1 MKKSFMTLATFL
13 VAENLKMEDFHAKS
27 VEDKEK
33 IISDINE
40 NNAEYVKEL
49 ESNSVSKEEL
59 TKAIAQKD
67 AEQKA
72 QSDAI
77 LKNLGILAGRI
88 AKMGKTESG
97 QPATVKSIIAEKF
110 EEVKG
115 LQEVSPGSS
124 QEVTIKAD
132 VSTASVSGNTG
143 GYVLPGIGQLNTR
156 AMVMENL
163 FPTITVS
170 GANINKNIKYYDW
183 DEATVVRA
191 AEKVAECALFPES
204 TAAWI
209 ERDCPIIK
217 IGDTIPVCEEF
228 FEDESMF
235 AGELE
240 FFLRTNVALK
250 VDSELINGPGGV
262 GEMKGLIASSTTYVP
277 VASGI
282 SDASIYDLIVVLKKA
297 ISEIGGS
304 KYMPNFVLM
313 NNADICKMKLKKDSN
328 NNYILPPFVDR
339 SGNIVDG
346 LMVMEDNAIPANQLV
361 LGDSNFGRIY
371 SAAGLSVSR
380 GTVDKQFIED
390 AITLKVRR
398 RLALVIREAD
408 KAGFM
413 HVPSISA
420 ALVTLAS

>member
-1 MKKSFMTLATFL
+1 MRT
-13 VAENLKMEDFHAKS
+13 
-27 VEDKEK
+27 
-33 IISDINE
+33 
-40 NNAEYVKEL
+40 
-49 ESNSVSKEEL
+49 
-59 TKAIAQKD
+59 
-67 AEQKA
+67 
-72 QSDAI
+72 
-77 LKNLGILAGRI
+77 
-88 AKMGKTESG
+88 
-97 QPATVKSIIAEKF
+97 
-110 EEVKG
+110 
-115 LQEVSPGSS
+115 
-124 QEVTIKAD
+124 VTIKAD

-143 GYVLPGIGQLNTR
+143 AYMLSGVGQLNTR

-170 GANINKNIKYYDW
+170 GSNINKDIKYYDW

-191 AEKVAECALFPES
+191 AEMVAECAQFPES
-204 TAAWI
+204 TAAWV
-209 ERDCPIIK
+209 ERSCPIRK
-217 IGDTIPVCEEF
+217 VGDTIPVCEEF

-250 VDSELINGPGGV
+250 VDDQLINGDGAGANL
-262 GEMKGLIASSTTYVP
+262 KGLILSSTTYVP

-282 SDASIYDLIVVLKKA
+282 ADASIYDLIVVLKKA
-297 ISEIGGS
+297 ISAIGGS

-339 SGNIVDG
+339 SGSIVDG

-420 ALVTLAS
+420 ALTTLAS